1 MKMIKI
7 INKKFI
13 KIFTFLL
20 LLIIS
25 SNITSSILNSN
36 QNISHYLDLKES
48 PQKSGLDIISFP
60 ISFHDSL
67 NNYVYGSYSEKFST
81 VILYQN
87 TTDNGIYVANSS
99 DLISWHNI
107 VKISGSYSNLAQG
120 SVLALSNGTLF
131 ALFESGS
138 WPQSNCYYL
147 QTNDLINWSPIRQA
161 TNDNYYEGNPKLFE
175 LSSNRVGLTYYNGPY
190 STEDGVCRIYNNG
203 VWSAPRRV
211 YNVYQSPNVGAPT
224 VFVNSTGD
232 WTMLFAK
239 GDPSQLYIT
248 FSQNEGID
256 WTTPEIFRSN
266 IHSNSYGLFY
276 ENNSY
281 HLFYGHNGDEDSIFY
296 ENSTDFI
303 TWSEP
308 IPILTVEEWGLWSYT
323 KGSSNNILIFHDN
336 STNTDVFEC
345 ALYPDSLLE
354 PLEYRT
360 LKTDLGYPKGL
371 WIHNNNI
378 LYTETADRNTIFDG
392 NLTLCRFDLTSE
404 QNQVLIDHPI
414 CSDSVVV
421 AQNGTIYLSSYMY
434 SNPGENGR
442 FSAVDPTT
450 NIETV
455 LFDIEIATKDMY
467 IDSND
472 DIYLLGSSDSSDAKS
487 LYYFPVGDYYNP
499 QILKTGLG
507 RVWSISKQG
516 DYIYFANFS
525 SINRFHV
532 SGGPT
537 EVFLEKSHVLSMTM
551 DDQYIYYADYFGGTI
566 GKISISNSSDE
577 TLLSGLNKP
586 SQIRYDGIDNLYFL
600 ECGTGDNEYSD
611 GTLKVYSISG
621 NFIPPIDDPVDDD
634 PVDDDPVEEDPVDD
648 DPVDDD
654 PVDDDPVDDV
664 SDNPFAFIPGYSTSL
679 VLVSLGLVS
688 IGLIKK
694 NSRKKAQLKH

>member
-1 MKMIKI
+1 MKMIKQRLK
-7 INKKFI
+7 NKNLI
-13 KIFTFLL
+13 KLFTFLV

-25 SNITSSILNSN
+25 ISSTSSIILNSN
-36 QNISHYLDLKES
+36 QNFSNNLDFKES
-48 PQKSGLDIISFP
+48 PKKSELDIRSFP

-87 TTDNGIYVANSS
+87 TTDNGIYIANSS
-99 DLISWHNI
+99 DLISWHNT

-147 QTNDLINWSPIRQA
+147 QTNDLINWCPIRQA

-175 LSSNRVGLTYYNGPY
+175 LSGNRVGLTYYNGPY
-190 STEDGVCRIYNNG
+190 STEDGVCRVYDNG

-211 YNVYQSPNVGAPT
+211 YNVFQSPNVGAPT

-256 WTTPEIFRSN
+256 WTTPEIFRTN

-296 ENSTDFI
+296 ESSTDFI
-303 TWSEP
+303 SWSEP
-308 IPILTVEEWGLWSYT
+308 IPILTVEEWGLWSYA
-323 KGSSNNILIFHDN
+323 KGSPNNILIFHDN
-336 STNTDVFEC
+336 STNSDVFKC
-345 ALYPDSLLE
+345 NLYSE
-354 PLEYRT
+354 NSSEQLEYRR

-371 WIHNNNI
+371 WINNNSI
-378 LYTETADRNTIFDG
+378 FYTETADRNTIFDG
-392 NLTLCRFDLTSE
+392 NLTLCSFDLISG
-404 QNQVLIDHPI
+404 QNQVLIDHPM
-414 CSDSVVV
+414 CSDAVVV
-421 AQNGTIYLSSYMY
+421 AQNGTIYLSSYY
-434 SNPGENGR
+434 ISIPGDYGK

-450 NIETV
+450 NIESV
-455 LFDIEIATKDMY
+455 LFDIEIATNDMY

-487 LYYFPVGDYYNP
+487 IYYFPTGDYYNP

-525 SINRFHV
+525 SINRFNV
-532 SGGPT
+532 SGGAI
-537 EVFLEKSHVLSMTM
+537 EVFLEKSHVMSMTM

-566 GKISISNSSDE
+566 GKISISNRTDE
-577 TLLSGLNKP
+577 TILSSLNKP
-586 SQIRYDGIDNLYFL
+586 SQVRFDSFDNLYFL
-600 ECGTGDNEYSD
+600 ECGTEDNECND
-611 GTLKVYSISG
+611 GSLNVYSFSG
-621 NFIPPIDDPVDDD
+621 NYT
-634 PVDDDPVEEDPVDD
+634 
-648 DPVDDD
+648 
-654 PVDDDPVDDV
+654 V
-664 SDNPFAFIPGYSTSL
+664 SDNTTDDDTTDDDTTDNDTTDNDTTDNDTTDDPFANIPGYSVSI
-679 VLVSLGLVS
+679 VLICLSLVS
-688 IGLIKK
+688 IGLVKK
-694 NSRKKAQLKH
+694 NLKNKAKLVH